1 MVEMRM
7 AREREVSE
15 MLRTGEAAGQ
25 RQAGKKFWRK
35 NWAEPKL
42 FVATPPQ
49 QQMLERNEEVVFV
62 PQQQSQFLCLTMTCH
77 LTIILGDPHPR

>member
-62 PQQQSQFLCLTMTCH
+62 PLQSRFLGLTMTSH